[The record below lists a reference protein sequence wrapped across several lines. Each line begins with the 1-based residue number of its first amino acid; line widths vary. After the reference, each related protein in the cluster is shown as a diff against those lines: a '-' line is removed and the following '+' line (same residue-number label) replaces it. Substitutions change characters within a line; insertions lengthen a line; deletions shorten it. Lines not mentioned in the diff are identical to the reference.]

1 MYRMKSQ
8 EMREMG
14 LAFIGIMLA
23 AIFFLL
29 DLFYPPVNLGGVPY
43 LAIVVVTLWIPG
55 RYLTILLAS
64 TCMILMM
71 TGYWVHHPF
80 DFQDEDF
87 YSRVVS
93 LIGMFA
99 IVRTALNQRVLL
111 QRVSKR
117 EKRINTLIEERT
129 HNERAKLTR
138 ENKELQMELHEQE
151 IETQELRE
159 REALSRIIADSVP
172 AYIWMSGHNK
182 EFSHF
187 NTGWLA
193 FTGRKLH
200 QETGFGWME
209 RMHPEDLAQY
219 RGAYD
224 QAFEKRDTFTVEY
237 RLKRADGNYRWMLD
251 SGAPYYDEE
260 GFSGYIGSS
269 VDITDKRQV
278 ERSLILSEERYRSVV
293 EHQIE
298 LVCHYRPDTTLTFV
312 NNAFC
317 TYFNRKREDLIG
329 SSFLGLLPED
339 TRKVV
344 REQIGRQLIEPQ
356 TIQYER
362 EITLADQSTS
372 WQLWRDLPILDEDG
386 NVTEFQSVGRDITD
400 LKLAQKK
407 LESRTTDLE
416 QAKTS
421 LEQQA
426 KELAHTIEEL
436 DEARESAEKATRAKS
451 EFLANMSHEIRTPMS
466 GILGY
471 ADILLETDLQNSQRE
486 FAKTIQENGMR
497 LLKLLNDILDFSKI
511 ESGHIELESQP
522 FSIRDLVEESLS
534 LLIPKA
540 ASKGLRLW
548 YHIDPKIPPKLI
560 GDETRLR
567 QILVNLTSN
576 AVKFTEKG
584 EVEVN
589 VSCELIPDNQY
600 KLHLSVRDTGIGI
613 SKEDLEEIFELFTQA
628 DASTTRRFGG
638 TGLGLAISRRL
649 SELMGGK
656 VWAESELHKGSTFHA
671 SACLEV
677 PATYIHREVPEN
689 GVIAE
694 DILLAVDDENLRSK
708 LKQTIEGWGISIYDC
723 SDPDEAFNLIQSG
736 SQYRVA
742 IIDFQYETQ
751 HRIELPQRI
760 RMVRSRAELP
770 IIVFTN
776 EADEMLAQ
784 QLGVHFLV
792 KPISKS
798 QIQDLLQ
805 QILVG
810 RPLPEQFIV
819 SDINTEAYHEPRPAI
834 SPRQAGELKPAKPI
848 PTSLRILL
856 AEDEITNEKLAEHLL
871 LDMGH
876 QVDSVNDGKEAV
888 KAALNN
894 NYDVIFMDIQ
904 MPEMDGLEATR
915 IIRQEYLGPN
925 PPYIIAFTARA
936 LPSDREKCIKA
947 GMNDYLSKPFT
958 IHDLK
963 DALSRQQSN
972 QTAPLPEIVT
982 P

>member
-1 MYRMKSQ
+1 MYRMRSQ
-8 EMREMG
+8 EIREMG
-14 LAFIGIMLA
+14 LAFVGIMSA

-29 DLFYPPVNLGGVPY
+29 DLFYTPINLGGVPY
-43 LAIVVVTLWIPG
+43 LSIVVVTLWIPG

-80 DFQDEDF
+80 DFRHEDF
-87 YSRVVS
+87 YSRLVS
-93 LIGMFA
+93 LLGMLA
-99 IVRTALNQRVLL
+99 IVRTALKQRVVM

-129 HNERAKLTR
+129 HNERVKLTR
-138 ENKELQMELHEQE
+138 ENKELQQELQEQE
-151 IETQELRE
+151 METQELRE
-159 REALSRIIADSVP
+159 REALFRVIADSVP
-172 AYIWMSGHNK
+172 ANIWMSGHNK
-182 EFSHF
+182 EFTYF
-187 NTGWLA
+187 NTGWLI

-200 QETGFGWME
+200 QEVVFGWMDQI
-209 RMHPEDLAQY
+209 HPDDIAQY
-219 RGAYD
+219 KRAYNE
-224 QAFEKRDTFTVEY
+224 AFEERDPFTVEY
-237 RLKRADGNYRWMLD
+237 RLKRSDGNYRWMLD

-269 VDITDKRQV
+269 VDITEKR
-278 ERSLILSEERYRSVV
+278 EFARSLSLSEERYRSVV
-293 EHQIE
+293 EYQIE
-298 LVCHYRPDTTLTFV
+298 LVCHYKPDTTLTFV
-312 NNAFC
+312 NNAYC
-317 TYFNRKREDLIG
+317 KYFNRTREELIG
-329 SSFLGLLPED
+329 NSFLGLLPEG
-339 TRKVV
+339 TRRIV
-344 REQIGRQLIEPQ
+344 REQIGDLLINPK

-362 EITLADQSTS
+362 EIRLADESTS
-372 WQLWRDLPILDEDG
+372 WQLWRDQPILDEDG

-407 LESRTTDLE
+407 LESRTQDLE

-426 KELAHTIEEL
+426 TELATTVDEL
-436 DEARESAEKATRAKS
+436 DKAREHAEAATRAKS

-471 ADILLETDLQNSQRE
+471 ADILLETDLQHSQRE

-511 ESGHIELESQP
+511 ESGHIELENQP
-522 FSIRDLVEESLS
+522 FSIRDLVEESLG
-534 LLIPKA
+534 LLIPRA

-548 YHIDPKIPPKLI
+548 YHIDPSIPAQFL

-584 EVEVN
+584 EVEIT
-589 VSCELIPDNQY
+589 VSCEVLPDQQH

-613 SKEDLEEIFELFTQA
+613 SKEDLNEIFELFTQA

-671 SACLEV
+671 TAVLDV
-677 PATYIHREVPEN
+677 PVAQPNRLSHDSNTF
-689 GVIAE
+689 AA
-694 DILLAVDDENLRSK
+694 DILLAVDEENLRKK
-708 LKQTIEGWGISIYDC
+708 LVHTIKGWGISIQDC
-723 SDPDEAFNLIQSG
+723 SSPDEAFELVQSG
-736 SQYRVA
+736 AQYRVA
-742 IIDFQYETQ
+742 IIDFQYQTQ
-751 HRIELPQRI
+751 YRIELPQRI

-770 IIVFTN
+770 ILVFTN
-776 EADEMLAQ
+776 KADEELSR

-805 QILVG
+805 KILVG
-810 RPLPEQFIV
+810 QPLPEQFIV
-819 SDINTEAYHEPRPAI
+819 SDMTTDNFHESRPAVPPKA
-834 SPRQAGELKPAKPI
+834 SQGK
-848 PTSLRILL
+848 LRILL

-871 LDMGH
+871 QDMGH
-876 QVDSVNDGKEAV
+876 EVDAVNDGKEAV
-888 KAALNN
+888 QAALSK
-894 NYDVIFMDIQ
+894 NYDIIFMDIQ
-904 MPEMDGLEATR
+904 MPEMDGLEATHV
-915 IIRQEYLGPN
+915 IRQKYVGQN

-936 LPSDREKCIKA
+936 LPSDREKCLNA

-958 IHDLK
+958 INDLK
-963 DALSRQQSN
+963 DAIDRMHTKKATNLKE
-972 QTAPLPEIVT
+972 TAAL
-982 P
+982 

>member
-1 MYRMKSQ
+1 MISQ
-8 EMREMG
+8 EIREMG
-14 LAFIGIMLA
+14 LAFVGILLA
-23 AIFFLL
+23 ATFFLL
-29 DLFYPPVNLGGVPY
+29 DLFYTPINLGGVPY

-55 RYLTILLAS
+55 RYLTILLAA

-80 DFQDEDF
+80 DFTHEDF
-87 YSRVVS
+87 YSRIVS
-93 LIGMFA
+93 LLGMLA
-99 IVRTALNQRVLL
+99 IVRTALKQRVIM

-129 HNERAKLTR
+129 HTERAKLTK
-138 ENKELQMELHEQE
+138 ENKELQMELHEQV
-151 IETQELRE
+151 IETEELRE
-159 REALSRIIADSVP
+159 REALFRIIADSVP
-172 AYIWMSGHNK
+172 ANIWMSGDNK
-182 EFSHF
+182 EFSYF
-187 NTGWLA
+187 NTGWLT
-193 FTGRKLH
+193 FTGRKLP
-200 QETGFGWME
+200 QEIGFGWWD
-209 RMHPEDLAQY
+209 RIHPDDITQY
-219 RGAYD
+219 KKAYNE
-224 QAFEKRDTFTVEY
+224 AFEEREPFTVEY
-237 RLKRADGNYRWMLD
+237 RLKRSDDSYRWMLD

-269 VDITDKRQV
+269 VDITDKREA
-278 ERSLILSEERYRSVV
+278 ERGLIVSEERYRSVV

-298 LVCHYRPDTTLTFV
+298 LVCHYKPDTTLTFV
-312 NNAFC
+312 NNAYC
-317 TYFNRKREDLIG
+317 KYFNRTREELIG
-329 SSFLGLLPED
+329 NSFLGLLPEG
-339 TRKVV
+339 TRRIV
-344 REQIGRQLIEPQ
+344 REQIGDLLINPR

-362 EITLADQSTS
+362 EILLADNSTS

-400 LKLAQKK
+400 LKRAQKK
-407 LESRTTDLE
+407 LESRTHDLE
-416 QAKTS
+416 GAKTS
-421 LEQQA
+421 LEKQA
-426 KELAHTIEEL
+426 QELANTINDL
-436 DEARESAEKATRAKS
+436 DEARERAEAATRAKS

-471 ADILLETDLQNSQRE
+471 ADILLETDLQHSQRE

-511 ESGHIELESQP
+511 ESGHIELENQP
-522 FSIRDLVEESLS
+522 FAIRDLVEESLS
-534 LLIPKA
+534 LLIPRA

-548 YHIDPKIPPKLI
+548 YHIDPSIPTKFL

-584 EVEVN
+584 EVEVT
-589 VSCELIPDNQY
+589 VSCEVLDDQMHR
-600 KLHLSVRDTGIGI
+600 LHLSVRDTGIGI

-656 VWAESELHKGSTFHA
+656 VWAESDLHKGSTFHA
-671 SACLEV
+671 TAVLEV
-677 PATYIHREVPEN
+677 PVPYLNRDTPEQS
-689 GVIAE
+689 VAKTT
-694 DILLAVDDENLRSK
+694 DILLAVDDEGLRNK
-708 LKQTIEGWGISIYDC
+708 LVHTIKAWGNSIQAC
-723 SDPDEAFNLIQSG
+723 SDPDEAFALIKSG
-736 SQYRVA
+736 AQFRVA
-742 IIDFQYETQ
+742 IIDFQYQTQ
-751 HRIELPQRI
+751 FRVELPQRI

-776 EADEMLAQ
+776 KADDELSRR
-784 QLGVHFLV
+784 LGVHFLV

-810 RPLPEQFIV
+810 EPLPEQFIV
-819 SDINTEAYHEPRPAI
+819 SDMTTDLGHEPRPAVPPKAAI
-834 SPRQAGELKPAKPI
+834 ASI
-848 PTSLRILL
+848 PKKLRILL

-871 LDMGH
+871 ADMGH
-876 QVDSVNDGKEAV
+876 EVDSVNDGKQAV
-888 KAALNN
+888 QAALSRS
-894 NYDVIFMDIQ
+894 YDVIFMDIQ

-915 IIRQEYLGPN
+915 VIRHEYVGHK

-958 IHDLK
+958 INDLK
-963 DALSRQQSN
+963 DAIDRMKTKQSAN
-972 QTAPLPEIVT
+972 LQEPATT
-982 P
+982 

>member
-1 MYRMKSQ
+1 MRSQ
-8 EMREMG
+8 ELREMG
-14 LAFIGIMLA
+14 LAFVGILSA
-23 AIFFLL
+23 TIFFLL
-29 DLFYPPVNLGGVPY
+29 DLFYTPINLGGVPY
-43 LAIVVVTLWIPG
+43 LSIVVVTLWIPG

-80 DFQDEDF
+80 DFAHEDF

-93 LIGMFA
+93 LLGMLA
-99 IVRTALNQRVLL
+99 IVRTALKQRVIM
-111 QRVSKR
+111 QRVNKR

-129 HNERAKLTR
+129 HNERVKLTR
-138 ENKELQMELHEQE
+138 ENKELQQELQEQE
-151 IETQELRE
+151 METQELRE
-159 REALSRIIADSVP
+159 REALFRVIADSVP
-172 AYIWMSGHNK
+172 ANIWMSGHNK
-182 EFSHF
+182 EFTYF
-187 NTGWLA
+187 NTGWLI

-200 QETGFGWME
+200 QEVVFGWMDQI
-209 RMHPEDLAQY
+209 HPDDLAQY
-219 RGAYD
+219 KRAYNE
-224 QAFEKRDTFTVEY
+224 AFEERDPFTVEY
-237 RLKRADGNYRWMLD
+237 RLKRSDGNYRWMLD

-269 VDITDKRQV
+269 VDITEKREF
-278 ERSLILSEERYRSVV
+278 ERSLSVSEERYRSVV
-293 EHQIE
+293 EYQIE
-298 LVCHYRPDTTLTFV
+298 LVCHYKPDTTLTFV
-312 NNAFC
+312 NNAYC
-317 TYFNRKREDLIG
+317 KYFNRTREELIG
-329 SSFLGLLPED
+329 NSFLGLLPEG
-339 TRKVV
+339 TRRIV
-344 REQIGRQLIEPQ
+344 REQIGDLLINPK

-362 EITLADQSTS
+362 EILLADETTS
-372 WQLWRDLPILDEDG
+372 WQLWRDQPILDEDG

-400 LKLAQKK
+400 LKRAQKK
-407 LESRTTDLE
+407 LESRTQDLE

-426 KELAHTIEEL
+426 TELATTVDEL
-436 DEARESAEKATRAKS
+436 DKARESAEAATRAKS

-471 ADILLETDLQNSQRE
+471 ADILLETDLQHSQRE

-511 ESGHIELESQP
+511 ESGHIELEKQP
-522 FSIRDLVEESLS
+522 FSIRDLVEESLG
-534 LLIPKA
+534 LLIPRA

-548 YHIDPKIPPKLI
+548 YHIDPSIPAKFI

-576 AVKFTEKG
+576 AVKFTGKG
-584 EVEVN
+584 EVEVT
-589 VSCELIPDNQY
+589 VSCEVLPNKQH

-671 SACLEV
+671 TALLDV
-677 PATYIHREVPEN
+677 PVTQLNRNNSEN
-689 GVIAE
+689 GAFAA
-694 DILLAVDDENLRSK
+694 DILLAVDEENLRRK
-708 LKQTIEGWGISIYDC
+708 LVHTIKGWGISIQDC
-723 SDPDEAFNLIQSG
+723 ANPDEAFALIQSG
-736 SQYRVA
+736 AQFRVA
-742 IIDFQYETQ
+742 IIDFQYQTQ

-770 IIVFTN
+770 ILVFTN
-776 EADEMLAQ
+776 KADEELSR

-798 QIQDLLQ
+798 QIQGLLQ
-805 QILVG
+805 KILVG
-810 RPLPEQFIV
+810 QPLPEQFIV
-819 SDINTEAYHEPRPAI
+819 SDMTMDNFQESRPAVPPKK
-834 SPRQAGELKPAKPI
+834 SHGK
-848 PTSLRILL
+848 LRILL

-876 QVDSVNDGKEAV
+876 EVDAVNDGKEAV
-888 KAALNN
+888 QAALSK
-894 NYDVIFMDIQ
+894 NYDMIFMDIQ
-904 MPEMDGLEATR
+904 MPEMDGLEATQV
-915 IIRQEYLGPN
+915 IRQEYVGQN

-936 LPSDREKCIKA
+936 LPSDREKCLKA

-958 IHDLK
+958 INDLK
-963 DALSRQQSN
+963 DAIDRMHTKQSTN
-972 QTAPLPEIVT
+972 LKEPAAL
-982 P
+982 